1 MTLGITPRQSRNRT
15 RAEGKSRTASASDKA
30 WIIVKGEHLGQAMLA
45 QKLYDRFEQGFGIE
59 IATVE
64 CGVAM
69 DIVEDRFWSWNTL
82 QVLRRLQT
90 NLQDVLHDGWLGC
103 DGGWWRVTGTR
114 AGVQSHNVTGI
125 GLAQPLEPFA
135 HPGA

>member
-1 MTLGITPRQSRNRT
+1 VPAILFNAACPTQDLPDGGLG
-15 RAEGKSRTASASDKA
+15 A
-30 WIIVKGEHLGQAMLA
+30 WQA
-45 QKLYDRFEQGFGIE
+45 YIG
-59 IATVE
+59 TVE